1 MSEQAR
7 VESVDA
13 LKKFRVALC
22 KFAETVK
29 VGLDEAETEI
39 QRANL
44 WLNQEQH
51 RYWKRQAEKRAELY
65 ARAKSD
71 LSRKKA
77 QKTALGARLSYVDEE
92 KALAAA
98 ERQLEEAKQ
107 KLANVRRWSRLLDE
121 ESFSYKGAAQGMSLA
136 VEADVPN
143 ALAQLDNMIAALE
156 AYASS
161 AQPSEQRSTAPA
173 PIGEDISRPE
183 ELASMARAA
192 PPPPGAAAQAYQKL
206 REQTPSQAV
215 RDGTPIA
222 EPGFEWLKADRAGES
237 VREVLAGLNLA
248 RTPIAA
254 DDKIVVAR
262 GAWNHQRIYLERVES
277 PTAGDSGW
285 YVGLADD
292 TEVGGY
298 DAVRVADLLAG
309 RPDLEAALELPLGC
323 LLVLDGA
330 CLEAVLDPRDTL
342 LWPSK
347 APMQQG

>member
-13 LKKFRVALC
+13 LRKFRGALC

-29 VGLDEAETEI
+29 VALDEAEAEI
-39 QRANL
+39 QRTSL
-44 WLNQEQH
+44 WLSHDQNH
-51 RYWKRQAEKRAELY
+51 YWKRQAKKRAELY

-71 LSRKKA
+71 LNRKKA

-121 ESFSYKGAAQGMSLA
+121 ESFSYKGVTQGMNLA
-136 VEADVPN
+136 VEVDVPN
-143 ALAQLDNMIAALE
+143 ALAQLDNMITALE

-161 AQPSEQRSTAPA
+161 AQLSEQRSTAAA
-173 PIGEDISRPE
+173 PLGEDVSGPE
-183 ELASMARAA
+183 ELVSMARPA
-192 PPPPGAAAQAYQKL
+192 PPPPSVAARVYQKL
-206 REQTPSQAV
+206 RERTPSQAV

-222 EPGFEWLKADRAGES
+222 EPGFEWLKAGQAGES
-237 VREVLAGLNLA
+237 AREVLADLEIG

-262 GAWNHQRIYLERVES
+262 GIGDRQRIYLERVES
-277 PTAGDSGW
+277 PTPGDSGW
-285 YVGLADD
+285 YVGFADD
-292 TEVGGY
+292 AEVAGY
-298 DAVRVADLLAG
+298 DAVRIADFIA
-309 RPDLEAALELPLGC
+309 RCPNLETALELPVGC
-323 LLVLDGA
+323 LVVLDGA
-330 CLEAVLDPRDTL
+330 CVEALLDPQGAL

-347 APMQQG
+347 GPMQ